1 MLQGQV
7 CVVTGGSRGIGKG
20 IALALCSEGAIVYVT
35 GRTIG
40 SEGKGI
46 QALGSLTRTAADA
59 SARGGKCIAV
69 QCDHSDDSSTAAL
82 FERVEREQGGRLDL
96 LVNNC
101 YASAAD
107 VPMGM
112 KFFEKP
118 LDVWDKVHN
127 VGLRS
132 HYIAS
137 VFAAKIMSKQSS
149 ERPRCIMNISS
160 AAGMGYT
167 FDVAYGV
174 GKAAVDRLAADL
186 AHELKEFNIACL
198 SLWPGVVK
206 TEYLV
211 GNGMKVGD
219 IELSERILESPEFT
233 GRAVAALMGDP
244 NVMGERLS
252 SFLLR
257 SFILLYTIYSCIP
270 NH

>member
-1 MLQGQV
+1 M
-7 CVVTGGSRGIGKG
+7 
-20 IALALCSEGAIVYVT
+20 
-35 GRTIG
+35 
-40 SEGKGI
+40 
-46 QALGSLTRTAADA
+46 
-59 SARGGKCIAV
+59 
-69 QCDHSDDSSTAAL
+69 
-82 FERVEREQGGRLDL
+82 

-101 YASAAD
+101 YAAAAE

-112 KFFEKP
+112 KFFDKP

-137 VFAAKIMSKQSS
+137 AFAAKMMSKQSN
-149 ERPRCIMNISS
+149 ETPRCIFNISS

-167 FDVAYGV
+167 FDIAYGV

-186 AHELKEFNIACL
+186 AHELEEYGIACL

-219 IELSERILESPEFT
+219 IELSDRILESPEFT
-233 GRAVAALMGDP
+233 GRAVAALMADKQIMDKTA
-244 NVMGERLS
+244 NVFQCSEVASMYGFTDVDGRTINPLVPPKALDMGIGVFRQASPTAKAKAKL
-252 SFLLR
+252 
-257 SFILLYTIYSCIP
+257 
-270 NH
+270 